1 LNLPV
6 LYSFRRCPYAIR
18 ARMALH
24 ASGIAYELREVDL
37 KNKPAAMLAVSPK
50 GSVPVLVLPDG
61 RVIDESRDIMQWA
74 LQQHDPEN
82 WLGEQD
88 DYFLAAQP
96 LIEMNDGRFKQALDG
111 YKYADGTTARTDF
124 RTQGEAFLLQLEARL
139 TANSYLLGNRL
150 SIADAAIF
158 PFIRQF
164 AAVDADWF
172 SASSYSAL
180 RTWLAAIVNS
190 PRFAEV
196 MQKPVVGINPDLRSF
211 IQKQE
216 L

>member
-1 LNLPV
+1 
-6 LYSFRRCPYAIR
+6 
-18 ARMALH
+18 MALH
-24 ASGIAYELREVDL
+24 ASGIDYELREVDL
-37 KNKPAAMLAVSPK
+37 KNKPPAMLAASPK

-61 RVIDESRDIMQWA
+61 RVIDESLYIMQWA

-88 DYFLAAQP
+88 AYLLAAQP
-96 LIEMNDGRFKQALDG
+96 LIEMNDSHFKQALDG
-111 YKYADGTTARTDF
+111 YKYAGSKFERTDF
-124 RTQGEAFLLQLEARL
+124 RTQGEAFLFQLEARL
-139 TANSYLLGNRL
+139 NANPHLLGNTL

-172 SASSYSAL
+172 SGSPYPAL

-190 PRFAEV
+190 PRFADI
-196 MQKPVVGINPDLRSF
+196 MQKSVVGINPDLRPYS
-211 IQKQE
+211 
-216 L
+216 